1 MTDTI
6 LVLLETAP
14 GGGLAKTAVGLLGAA
29 RGIGSAVALI
39 VADGD
44 PRALA
49 DDARAAGAE
58 RVLIAPDDPTAL
70 TGPAVDA
77 LDAAFAQLAPA
88 AVLLP
93 HTVDGRDVAGRFAA
107 RRRLPLA
114 MDAVGLDRDDLG
126 VLARHS
132 VFGGGFDVTSGST
145 LGPLVVTVRPG
156 AIDARAE
163 AVPDAPVETLGVTPS
178 GLPAARVE
186 HAEPVVAT
194 STRPELRGAAA
205 VVSGGRGLG
214 SVEGFA
220 LVEDLADALGA
231 AVGASRAAVD
241 AGYVAAAAQVGQT
254 GVSVSPRL
262 YVALGIS
269 GAIQHRAGMQT
280 AQTIVAINKDPEAPI
295 FAIADL
301 GIVGD
306 VFTVVPQAI
315 AALEAKRS

>member
-14 GGGLAKTAVGLLGAA
+14 TGGLAKTAAGLLGAA

-44 PRALA
+44 ARALSDEA
-49 DDARAAGAE
+49 IGAGAE
-58 RVLIAPDDPTAL
+58 RVLVAPGDPAAL
-70 TGPAVDA
+70 TGPVVDA
-77 LDAAFAQLAPA
+77 LDAAFAQVSPV
-88 AVLLP
+88 AVLVP
-93 HTVDGRDVAGRFAA
+93 HTVDGRDAAGRFAA

-114 MDAVGLDRDDLG
+114 MDAVGLERDDLG
-126 VLARHS
+126 VLARHW
-132 VFGGGFDVTSGST
+132 VLGGGFDVTSGAT
-145 LGPLVVTVRPG
+145 FGPLVVTVRPG

-163 AVPDAPVETLGVTPS
+163 AIPDAVVETLAVTAS
-178 GLPAARVE
+178 DLPTARVE
-186 HAEPVVAT
+186 HVEPIVSA
-194 STRPELRGAAA
+194 SARPELRGAAA
-205 VVSGGRGLG
+205 VVAGGRGLG
-214 SVEGFA
+214 SIEGFA
-220 LVEDLADALGA
+220 LVEQLADALGA

-280 AQTIVAINKDPEAPI
+280 AQTIIAVNKDPEAPI

-315 AALEAKRS
+315 AALEARRS